1 MSLVRYGGRLALGY
15 ILQRTAHAVL
25 HTRGWKAGRDAS
37 RTLVALPCDSC
48 IRSEIDSTEGAREHT
63 KTTLFA
69 RSFIHGNPAVFLLCD
84 CAETTNGNTGGIVAM
99 KARGENKIL
108 MEFSVNFPWADSDG
122 RTPSRT
128 RGEPVFLLARDFTRM
143 TCNASIDVNQQKH
156 FLHHL
161 FF

>member
-1 MSLVRYGGRLALGY
+1 
-15 ILQRTAHAVL
+15 VL
-25 HTRGWKAGRDAS
+25 HTRGWKADRDAS
-37 RTLVALPCDSC
+37 RTLVALPRDSC
-48 IRSEIDSTEGAREHT
+48 IRSEIDSTEGARAHT

-84 CAETTNGNTGGIVAM
+84 CAEATNRNTRGLVAM
-99 KARGENKIL
+99 KARGENEIL
-108 MEFSVNFPWADSDG
+108 MEFSVNFPWADSGD

-128 RGEPVFLLARDFTRM
+128 GGEPILLLARDFARM

-156 FLHHL
+156 FLYHL